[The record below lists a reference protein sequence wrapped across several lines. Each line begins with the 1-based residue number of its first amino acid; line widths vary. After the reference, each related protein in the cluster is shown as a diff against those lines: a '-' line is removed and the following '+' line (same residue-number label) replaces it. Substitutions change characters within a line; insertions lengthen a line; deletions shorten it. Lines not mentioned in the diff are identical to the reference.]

1 MKNPIG
7 GKFLSLIFAS
17 SLLIVSSCKK
27 EDNGEPA
34 VDIPGKSSAVFNAA
48 LTYGSMTD
56 QDGNVYKTIKIGTQT
71 WMAENLR
78 ATHYRNGDPIPNVKS
93 AADWIKLNTGAYCT
107 YGNSN
112 NLDSIVTFGRLY
124 NWYVAADSRKVC
136 PLGWHV
142 PSKEEAQTLI
152 SFLGP
157 NTAGTQ
163 LKEVSSKW
171 KNNPAG
177 NNSSGFTALPSGAR
191 RADTGEFTNLG
202 YLTGW
207 WTTTQKDANFAWF
220 RDLAN
225 YEGSFEGA
233 NPKPLGYC
241 IRCLQ
246 D

>member
-7 GKFLSLIFAS
+7 GKLLSLVLAS
-17 SLLIVSSCKK
+17 SLVIASSCKK
-27 EDNGEPA
+27 EDDVTPA
-34 VDIPGKSSAVFNAA
+34 EVKGKSSAVFNPA
-48 LTYGSMTD
+48 LTYGTVKD
-56 QDGNVYKTIKIGTQT
+56 QEGNVYKTIKIGTQT

-78 ATHYRNGDPIPNVKS
+78 ATRYQNGDPIPHVKGAS
-93 AADWIKLNTGAYCT
+93 DWIKLNTGAYCT

-112 NLDSIVTFGRLY
+112 NADSITTFGRLY

-142 PSKEEAQTLI
+142 PSKEEMQTLMG
-152 SFLGP
+152 FLGQ

-163 LKEVSSKW
+163 LKEASSKW

-177 NNSSGFTALPSGAR
+177 TNTSGFTALPSGAR
-191 RADTGEFTNLG
+191 RSDTGEFTNLG

-207 WTTTQKDANFAWF
+207 WTSTQKDANFAWF
-220 RDLAN
+220 RDLGN
-225 YEGSFEGA
+225 YESSFEGA